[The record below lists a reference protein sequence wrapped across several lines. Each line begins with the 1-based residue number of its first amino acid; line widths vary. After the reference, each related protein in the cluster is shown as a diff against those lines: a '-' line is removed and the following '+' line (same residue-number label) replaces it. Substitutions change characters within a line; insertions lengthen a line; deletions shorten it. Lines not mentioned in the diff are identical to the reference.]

1 MVHSFA
7 IHVAQCQELFD
18 KREALKPP
26 KERRK
31 CPSDPMANYAPSS
44 SSGKNMSQRE
54 LDHMNALSQQQWS
67 NEALMP
73 CGNCG
78 RRFLAEKLPIHQRS
92 CTADHPS
99 RRVNEPV
106 ARGQTA
112 SSYGTTQAGPAG
124 SGNGGYSGPDEY
136 EYANSVTVAGFN
148 QCRSCGRRF
157 NDLAYEKYVV
167 YMLSSRSADIKI
179 FIIHRQHRHIR
190 ICSKLQKPRK
200 VFDSAKHRAMGTEL
214 EQFQGQT
221 RRTKVSSTM
230 KSTNTLGSTTGIK
243 SRTAEMAG
251 LAPQC
256 TYFVLI

>member
-136 EYANSVTVAGFN
+136 EYASSVTVAGFN

-167 YMLSSRSADIKI
+167 YMLNDLLVLRYLLFIVNTGIFAFVRSCRSLGKCLILPSTVQWAQNWSSSRVRRGA
-179 FIIHRQHRHIR
+179 RR
-190 ICSKLQKPRK
+190 CLLQ
-200 VFDSAKHRAMGTEL
+200 
-214 EQFQGQT
+214 
-221 RRTKVSSTM
+221 
-230 KSTNTLGSTTGIK
+230 
-243 SRTAEMAG
+243 
-251 LAPQC
+251 
-256 TYFVLI
+256 